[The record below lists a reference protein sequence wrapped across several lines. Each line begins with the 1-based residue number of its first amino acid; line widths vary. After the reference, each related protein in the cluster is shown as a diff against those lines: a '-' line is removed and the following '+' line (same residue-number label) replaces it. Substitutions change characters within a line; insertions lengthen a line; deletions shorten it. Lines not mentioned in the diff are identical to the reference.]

1 MILLG
6 IDLGSNSGWARYD
19 TVAQTV
25 DWGRNDWG
33 DRELP
38 PEDRVIG
45 FGEWLE
51 AELLEGGVQA
61 VGFEQVDF
69 TGKGGKGGWYISRQ
83 EGILQWLCRDVAFAG
98 VAVKTLKKFATGDG
112 NASKEHMCEA
122 ALRWLRI
129 LGVTEKIGALHDDEA
144 DAILVLAWMLENV
157 YKGEKVWGC

>member
-19 TVAQTV
+19 TEARRVE
-25 DWGRNDWG
+25 WGRNDWG
-33 DRELP
+33 DQKLP

-45 FGEWLE
+45 FGAWLE
-51 AELLEGGVQA
+51 QELLYENSA
-61 VGFEQVDF
+61 VAIGFEQVDF
-69 TGKGGKGGWYISRQ
+69 ARGKGAWVINRQ
-83 EGILQWLCRDVAFAG
+83 EGVLQWLCRSRAFVG
-98 VAVKTLKKFATGDG
+98 VPVKELKKFATGSG

-129 LGVTEKIGALHDDEA
+129 LGVTEKVEPLTDDEA

-157 YKGEKVWGC
+157 YKGERTWRH

>member
-19 TVAQTV
+19 TEAQTV
-25 DWGRNDWG
+25 EWGRNVWG
-33 DRELP
+33 KME
-38 PEDRVIG
+38 PEDRVIE
-45 FGEWLE
+45 FGEWLQCE
-51 AELLEGGVQA
+51 DHRSRMVEMA

-69 TGKGGKGGWYISRQ
+69 ARGKGAWVINRQ
-83 EGILQWLCRDVAFAG
+83 EGVLQWLCRGRAFVG
-98 VAVKTLKKFATGDG
+98 VSVGSLKKFATGSG

-129 LGVTEKIGALHDDEA
+129 LGVTEKVEKLHDDEA